1 MRRWAI
7 PVGGALAV
15 GLALTTAAVL
25 PDVLAREV
33 VAVRS
38 AGAVVSSEGS
48 AEHDDSDRQH
58 RDGAPRDQHE
68 RLRAPRVPTE
78 VTPLVYSEPDTELV
92 ATAYH
97 LDAPIYARRDREPDV
112 LGHLRRG
119 RALAVTERTY
129 GPGCE
134 GGAWYRVG
142 LGVICTKHGFSVG
155 SAVVARAQRHV
166 AASSVLPYRYASVV
180 RGRGALRLHR
190 EPREHERAS
199 LERVRADATASKPE
213 VVDLRMEGDYF
224 VALDADPD
232 APLER
237 WVRTVR
243 GRVVHASD
251 LVATPTSRLVGS
263 RLEGELRL
271 PLAFVYGEPRPLHRL
286 GDATEASDAAVVGEA
301 EVYARFSV
309 RDQTRLGDARFVVDA
324 EGRALRR
331 EHVRIA
337 RRIERP
343 ERVPEGVRWI
353 HVDLSEQTLVAY
365 ESDRPI
371 YATLVSTGREGYETP
386 RGTFRV
392 REKYVGTTMRGE
404 DPVDGPYEVE
414 EVPWTQYYW
423 RSYAIH
429 GAYWHD
435 AFGEVRSHGCTN
447 LAPADARF
455 LFQWTSPRVPEGWHA
470 RRLRAGTRLHFS
482 P

>member
-1 MRRWAI
+1 
-7 PVGGALAV
+7 
-15 GLALTTAAVL
+15 
-25 PDVLAREV
+25 
-33 VAVRS
+33 
-38 AGAVVSSEGS
+38 
-48 AEHDDSDRQH
+48 
-58 RDGAPRDQHE
+58 
-68 RLRAPRVPTE
+68 
-78 VTPLVYSEPDTELV
+78 
-92 ATAYH
+92 
-97 LDAPIYARRDREPDV
+97 
-112 LGHLRRG
+112 
-119 RALAVTERTY
+119 
-129 GPGCE
+129 
-134 GGAWYRVG
+134 
-142 LGVICTKHGFSVG
+142 
-155 SAVVARAQRHV
+155 
-166 AASSVLPYRYASVV
+166 
-180 RGRGALRLHR
+180 
-190 EPREHERAS
+190 
-199 LERVRADATASKPE
+199 
-213 VVDLRMEGDYF
+213 
-224 VALDADPD
+224 
-232 APLER
+232 
-237 WVRTVR
+237 
-243 GRVVHASD
+243 
-251 LVATPTSRLVGS
+251 
-263 RLEGELRL
+263 
-271 PLAFVYGEPRPLHRL
+271 L
-286 GDATEASDAAVVGEA
+286 GDATGASEAAVVGEA

-455 LFQWTSPRVPEGWHA
+455 LFQWTSPRVPDGWHA